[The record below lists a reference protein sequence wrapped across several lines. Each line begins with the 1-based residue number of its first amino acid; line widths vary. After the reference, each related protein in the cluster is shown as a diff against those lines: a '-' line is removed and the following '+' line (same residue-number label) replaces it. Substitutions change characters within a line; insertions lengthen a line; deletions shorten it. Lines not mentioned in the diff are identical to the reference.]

1 MAQVKDKDAYPIEF
15 NFNLLEITRLLNRIK
30 YEMSKIEANY
40 SESSETKGRFGKETA
55 LDALVGELEEAAD
68 IMRSRSNMVYNLL
81 EELKHLR
88 DMDIKDVEEET
99 MKRCAENTV
108 TVGRSLTDACI
119 NVSGKLFAIQ
129 DFLSYMTM

>member
-15 NFNLLEITRLLNRIK
+15 HFNLLEITRLLNRIK
-30 YEMSKIEANY
+30 YEMGKIDANY
-40 SESSETKGRFGKETA
+40 SERSDVKSRFGKKTA

-99 MKRCAENTV
+99 MKRCAEHTV

-119 NVSGKLFAIQ
+119 TVSGKLFAIQ
-129 DFLSYMTM
+129 DFLSTL